1 MKTEEISFLVAQGD
15 YIKRLV
21 ESEDWKR
28 YVQIPFIDKEVET
41 LRSKAFDPT
50 FMKDHEAYKNHA
62 AEYHAY
68 TKFISKFNNAINI
81 SKKLQKE
88 LEDE

>member
-28 YVQIPFIDKEVET
+28 YVQIPFIDNEIEK
-41 LRSKAFDPT
+41 LRSEAFRPD
-50 FMKDHEAYKNHA
+50 FMKDFEAYKNHA
-62 AEYHAY
+62 AEYHAF
-68 TKFISKFNNAINI
+68 TKFIAKFNNAINI

-88 LEDE
+88 LSDE